1 MVIQYSNLASKI
13 ERLIDQVGKVAS
25 WATLAIVG
33 LISVNVLLRYAFSVG
48 SVWSQELEWHLL
60 AVMILFGMSYSLLRG
75 ENVRVDLFYAKYS
88 PEKKFLVDVISAL
101 LTIVVSLILIKLSLA
116 YVMQSYSIGEGSPDP
131 GGIPGRWVIKSLIPL
146 GFFFVA
152 LQAFS
157 GLIRIILKRQAEK
170 VEQHV

>member
-1 MVIQYSNLASKI
+1 MVVQYSNIASQI

-33 LISVNVLLRYAFSVG
+33 LISVNVLLRYTFSVG

-75 ENVRVDLFYAKYS
+75 ENVRVDLFYAKFS
-88 PEKKFLVDVISAL
+88 PEKKFVVDVVSAL
-101 LTIVVSLILIKLSLA
+101 LTILVSLILIKLSFA

-131 GGIPGRWVIKSLIPL
+131 GGIPGRWVIKSLIPI

>member
-33 LISVNVLLRYAFSVG
+33 LISVNVLLRYTFSVG

-75 ENVRVDLFYAKYS
+75 ENVRVDLFYAKFS
-88 PEKKFLVDVISAL
+88 PEKKFVVDVVSAL
-101 LTIVVSLILIKLSLA
+101 LTIAIALILIKLSVS
-116 YVMQSYSIGEGSPDP
+116 YVMQSFSIGEGSPDP
-131 GGIPGRWVIKSLIPL
+131 GGIPARWAIKSLIPI

-152 LQAFS
+152 LQAFA

-170 VEQHV
+170 VAEHV

>member
-33 LISVNVLLRYAFSVG
+33 LISVNVLLRYTFSVG

-75 ENVRVDLFYAKYS
+75 ENVRVDLFYAKFS
-88 PEKKFLVDVISAL
+88 PEKKFVVDVVSAL
-101 LTIVVSLILIKLSLA
+101 LTIAIALILIKLSVS
-116 YVMQSYSIGEGSPDP
+116 YVMQSFSIGEGSPDP
-131 GGIPGRWVIKSLIPL
+131 GGIPARSAIKSLIPI

-152 LQAFS
+152 LQGLAE
-157 GLIRIILKRQAEK
+157 LIRVILKRQAEK
-170 VEQHV
+170 VAEHV

>member
-1 MVIQYSNLASKI
+1 MVVQYSNIASQI

-33 LISVNVLLRYAFSVG
+33 LISVNVLLRYTFSVG

-75 ENVRVDLFYAKYS
+75 ENVRVDLFYAKFS
-88 PEKKFLVDVISAL
+88 PEKKFVVDVVSAL
-101 LTIVVSLILIKLSLA
+101 LTILVSLILIKLSFA

-131 GGIPGRWVIKSLIPL
+131 GGIPGRWVIKSLIPI

-157 GLIRIILKRQAEK
+157 GLIRIILKRQTEK

>member
-33 LISVNVLLRYAFSVG
+33 LISVNVLLRYTFSVG

-75 ENVRVDLFYAKYS
+75 ENVRVDLFYAKFS
-88 PEKKFLVDVISAL
+88 PEKKFVVDVVSAL
-101 LTIVVSLILIKLSLA
+101 LTIAIALILIKLSVS
-116 YVMQSYSIGEGSPDP
+116 YVMQSFSIGEGSPDP
-131 GGIPGRWVIKSLIPL
+131 GGIPARWAIKSLIPM

-152 LQAFS
+152 LQGLAE
-157 GLIRIILKRQAEK
+157 LIRVILKRQAEK
-170 VEQHV
+170 VAEHV

>member
-1 MVIQYSNLASKI
+1 MVVQYSSIASQI

-33 LISVNVLLRYAFSVG
+33 LISVNVLLRYTFSVG

-101 LTIVVSLILIKLSLA
+101 LTIVVSLILIKLSIA

>member
-1 MVIQYSNLASKI
+1 MVVQYSKIASQI

-33 LISVNVLLRYAFSVG
+33 LISVNVLLRYTFSVG

-101 LTIVVSLILIKLSLA
+101 LTIAVSLILIKLSIA